1 MGQGFQI
8 CGPCVATDVETVA
21 FHIYALEGSIG
32 SAGKANCDLLLASKA
47 GDIVGIKKAM
57 EAGAD
62 INARLPLRSHVQNT
76 EDHDCAQLKVTNSGH
91 RRQRPRAHTAPPA
104 PAMPAMLFATA
115 TPNTTDWV
123 SMETRSQNL
132 TPLMHAAWEGHIEA
146 VNLLLS
152 MDANP
157 DLQTADGMQALHLA
171 AHSASD
177 DCFQALLQSGA
188 NPLAKDNLGR
198 DALQCVPF
206 VKISHRSADRKWLTL
221 LKEAS
226 GMAALVATLLLAD
239 EQEFQ
244 PEVGVAIASVATV
257 HGDEKSEATPELS
270 EEQSE
275 AWSVEPEGGIVH
287 VTVPLLFLQPE
298 QVKRPW
304 QL

>member
-1 MGQGFQI
+1 MGQQLQV
-8 CGPCVATDVETVA
+8 CGQCGETEVETVA
-21 FHIYALEGSIG
+21 VHVCALEISPRP
-32 SAGKANCDLLLASKA
+32 SDKANYDLLFASKA
-47 GDIVGIKKAM
+47 GDTVGIKKAI

-62 INARLPLRSHVQNT
+62 INVRLPLGWHVHDT
-76 EDHDCAQLKVTNSGH
+76 EDHDCDPLKIINSGN
-91 RRQRPRAHTAPPA
+91 RAQRPRAQTAPPA
-104 PAMPAMLFATA
+104 PAMAAMLRATA
-115 TPNTTDWV
+115 MPNTTDW
-123 SMETRSQNL
+123 SDKEA

-152 MDANP
+152 LGANT
-157 DLQTADGMQALHLA
+157 DLQAADGMQALHLA

-239 EQEFQ
+239 EEEFQ
-244 PEVGVAIASVATV
+244 PADGLAIASVATV
-257 HGDEKSEATPELS
+257 DEEYEKSEATPTS
-270 EEQSE
+270 EEQSDT
-275 AWSVEPEGGIVH
+275 SSEGDIV
-287 VTVPLLFLQPE
+287 VPAGVPSMFLQPK
-298 QVKRPW
+298 QV
-304 QL
+304 